1 MLGQLLSQ
9 ERAGEVA
16 LVLDSI
22 EKLALDDSRVASVDG
37 PFVTLTNGATCCAL
51 TGDLSA
57 ELAELRLRL
66 GERAHVLIEAQ
77 GDASLRRVAGYGY
90 MPGYRPDG
98 IVMVMSARAIH
109 DRVAHPTQRRRMTTE
124 LQAADLL
131 VVNKADEAEH
141 GHRTTTQAWLDEELP
156 RLRVIETCQG
166 RVADSLL
173 LGVSSDVA
181 RRDARAVPGNWETT
195 TYRTAGRKRQR
206 RASPAAEPE
215 CRLWRIETSQPISAR
230 RFRSWIAL
238 LPRTV
243 VRGTG
248 DVLIEEDPGLR
259 YQWHMIGHRWELERE
274 QPWGQSAPETQLTL
288 VGM

>member
-1 MLGQLLSQ
+1 
-9 ERAGEVA
+9 
-16 LVLDSI
+16 
-22 EKLALDDSRVASVDG
+22 
-37 PFVTLTNGATCCAL
+37 
-51 TGDLSA
+51 
-57 ELAELRLRL
+57 
-66 GERAHVLIEAQ
+66 
-77 GDASLRRVAGYGY
+77 

-98 IVMVMSARAIH
+98 IIMVMSARAIH
-109 DRVAHPTQRRRMTTE
+109 DRVAHATLRRRMTTE

-131 VVNKADEAEH
+131 VVNKTDEAEH
-141 GHRTTTQAWLDEELP
+141 GNRTVTQAWLDEELP

-166 RVADSLL
+166 RVSDSLL
-173 LGVSSDVA
+173 LGVSPDVA

-195 TYRTAGRKRQR
+195 TYRTAARKRQR
-206 RASPAAEPE
+206 RGSPATEPQ
-215 CRLWRIETSQPISAR
+215 CRVWSIETSQPISAR

-259 YQWHMIGHRWELERE
+259 YQWHMMGHRWELERE

-288 VGM
+288 VGT